1 MSGATTSVVL
11 SGRVASLLPLYFA
24 HALRRTPERHTH
36 EGPASIISDKE
47 ALVKGV
53 LEAAGES
60 LYHLLLHPDFP
71 PALLSDIQVTLEA
84 NKCRQL
90 AVLHQAA
97 ARAALLRC
105 QLPQPQP

>member
-1 MSGATTSVVL
+1 L
-11 SGRVASLLPLYFA
+11 VA
-24 HALRRTPERHTH
+24 
-36 EGPASIISDKE
+36 
-47 ALVKGV
+47 GV

-60 LYHLLLHPDFP
+60 LYHLLLHPAFP

-84 NKCRQL
+84 NKCSLL

-105 QLPQPQP
+105 QAP

>member
-1 MSGATTSVVL
+1 MSC
-11 SGRVASLLPLYFA
+11 RVASIVPLYFA
-24 HALRRTPERHTH
+24 DALRRARESYDAR
-36 EGPASIISDKE
+36 EGLASIISDKELKE

-60 LYHLLLHPDFP
+60 LYHLLLHPAFP
-71 PALLSDIQVTLEA
+71 PALLGDIQVTLEA

-105 QLPQPQP
+105 QHLKAERLQP